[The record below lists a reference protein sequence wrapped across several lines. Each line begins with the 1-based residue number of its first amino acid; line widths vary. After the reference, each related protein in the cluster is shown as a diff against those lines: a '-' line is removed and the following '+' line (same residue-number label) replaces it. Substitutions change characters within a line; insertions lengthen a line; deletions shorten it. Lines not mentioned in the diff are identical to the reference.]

1 MAEKESSSVAVK
13 EDPAQGTSLR
23 KPLRIALFGFGTVG
37 SSVARILVESKP
49 EGLQLTHVFNR
60 NVARKRVDWAPAS
73 MVWTEDTDAVLALDV
88 DVVVELAGGL
98 DIAAAGHRRLNDA
111 ALRRGRAADGGLAP
125 RCRSDDEDGGCDR
138 TRAESPQYVYE
149 PGCSGAFSHV
159 TCIDTGPDR

>member
-23 KPLRIALFGFGTVG
+23 KPLRISLFGFGTVG

-73 MVWTEDTDAVLALDV
+73 MVWTEDTDAVLASDV

-98 DIAAAGHRRLNDA
+98 DPAGSWVRRALSSGKSVVTANKKLIAYHGVELERLAATKGGHLKYGA
-111 ALRRGRAADGGLAP
+111 AVAGGI
-125 RCRSDDEDGGCDR
+125 
-138 TRAESPQYVYE
+138 
-149 PGCSGAFSHV
+149 PG
-159 TCIDTGPDR
+159 ITGLGQGVA